1 MLSNFKTI
9 PIYDEAK
16 KKKKNGADDRSGDVD
31 RNRGATVRQSAAA
44 ESLPDECRPSV
55 RSCDDEIPAHIT
67 RPVHEWSKVLLPH
80 YT

>member
-16 KKKKNGADDRSGDVD
+16 KKKNGADDQFSGDVD
-31 RNRGATVRQSAAA
+31 RNGGTTVRQSAA

-55 RSCDDEIPAHIT
+55 CSCDEEIPAHIT

-80 YT
+80 DT